1 VSPAR
6 LAIVGARRVRQ
17 GLGPFVAS
25 HLCELGAEVPCF
37 LASRPETVSATER
50 SLAEEHGVAARGY
63 ADLGELLARESIDA
77 LVILS
82 PNETH
87 ARYLERALEAGL
99 HVLCEK
105 PLLWDVPDP
114 AGRARS
120 MLESFAEAG
129 LLLRENCLWPHTLA
143 SFAKLYPG
151 VLEEPLTSFSMRL
164 SPISKGQRMLVD
176 SISHPLSLLQALVP
190 ESPGR
195 ILRPRFEP
203 RPSAGLAVHFTY
215 ETGAGPVAVEVVLV
229 PAARPPRQAGYA
241 LNGHRV
247 ERRIRVSDY
256 GLSFQ
261 ADERSVP
268 VPDPLRELLRGF
280 LAELNEILTGGR
292 KPATSSEIAE
302 RMAMLQDIVDAFG
315 PEVGR

>member
-1 VSPAR
+1 
-6 LAIVGARRVRQ
+6 
-17 GLGPFVAS
+17 
-25 HLCELGAEVPCF
+25 
-37 LASRPETVSATER
+37 
-50 SLAEEHGVAARGY
+50 
-63 ADLGELLARESIDA
+63 
-77 LVILS
+77 
-82 PNETH
+82 
-87 ARYLERALEAGL
+87 
-99 HVLCEK
+99 
-105 PLLWDVPDP
+105 
-114 AGRARS
+114 
-120 MLESFAEAG
+120 
-129 LLLRENCLWPHTLA
+129 
-143 SFAKLYPG
+143 
-151 VLEEPLTSFSMRL
+151 
-164 SPISKGQRMLVD
+164 
-176 SISHPLSLLQALVP
+176 
-190 ESPGR
+190 
-195 ILRPRFEP
+195 
-203 RPSAGLAVHFTY
+203 VHFTY